1 MGIFKKEKSNVG
13 IYELLGGNI
22 MLERIDNLKRYL
34 NELMSKEEKDYKKI
48 LEVSQ
53 ELDVLIVEY
62 YRELGIEKV

>member
-22 MLERIDNLKRYL
+22 MLERIENLKRYL

-62 YRELGIEKV
+62 YRELGIEIV